1 MYSIRSMKNLGV
13 NTLKRSMFLNRTK
26 LVTWKKEF
34 PHMNRSWKQK
44 IKSNLPKLTKVQKL
58 KYESCL
64 KGTINF
70 IGKFTADLIQDN
82 FSLLNKN

>member
-34 PHMNRSWKQK
+34 PHMNRS
-44 IKSNLPKLTKVQKL
+44 
-58 KYESCL
+58 
-64 KGTINF
+64 
-70 IGKFTADLIQDN
+70 
-82 FSLLNKN
+82 

>member
-1 MYSIRSMKNLGV
+1 MYSIHSMKNLGV

-26 LVTWKKEF
+26 LVTWRKEL

-44 IKSNLPKLTKVQKL
+44 IKSNLLKLIKVQKL
-58 KYESCL
+58 KYEPCL

-70 IGKFTADLIQDN
+70 MWKFTADLIQDN